1 MSRSRGVLFW
11 FAVLL
16 LAAAG
21 AVWYF
26 RPDLLPA
33 RLEQALPSHPSS
45 PALYKY
51 RDDRGQWV
59 IADRPPSDGR
69 PFETVRVDPNTNVV
83 PASSIPP

>member
-1 MSRSRGVLFW
+1 MSRKQSAFLWVLL
-11 FAVLL
+11 LL

-21 AVWYF
+21 GVWYF

-33 RLEQALPSHPSS
+33 RLEQALPNHPST

-59 IADRPPSDGR
+59 IADRPPADGR
-69 PFETVRVDPNTNVV
+69 PYETVRVDPNTNVV